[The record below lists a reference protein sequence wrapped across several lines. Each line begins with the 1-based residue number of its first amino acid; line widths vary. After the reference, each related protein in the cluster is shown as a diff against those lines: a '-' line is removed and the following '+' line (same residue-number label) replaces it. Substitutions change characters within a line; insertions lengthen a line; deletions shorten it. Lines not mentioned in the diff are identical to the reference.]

1 MAIKVT
7 TQEKPGK
14 SYIWGTIF
22 FIGAVFVALSLLSY
36 DPRDISFNTTSPN
49 VPVDNYTGLVGALLA
64 FGLFFVF
71 GLSAAVLPVLLL
83 VLSFKALQS
92 RIHPGKHLISIAGM
106 VLILSCFLGMR
117 EMPFLNAVD
126 AKLNIVG
133 AGGLFGYRISKEV
146 LVKFIGEKGSLI
158 ILLPLFVLALALFF
172 DFHFS
177 DMFRWAKAFFTWCLN
192 LGNMMKRKTVVEKRK
207 IEMEREL
214 FSDRP
219 APSREIRILGGPQKK
234 LDAAVP
240 RQKPERQQPAAQVK
254 EPATEKKNIVF
265 NIPEKIMK
273 EFKPKMA
280 AMKKATTK
288 ARDDVMS
295 AAADGGGLI
304 EDYELPPLDLL
315 DNPPAMNT
323 DGLKDD
329 LERNSLILE
338 GTLKDFGIDAQVVE
352 VQRGPVITTYEVQP
366 APGVKVNRITAL
378 ADDIALAMKAAS
390 IRIVAP
396 IPGKAV
402 VGIEVPNSKGAAVFL
417 KELLVSDGFKNSRAK
432 LSLLLGKDVSGS
444 TIIADLT
451 EMPHLLIAGTTGSGK
466 TVCMNTI
473 ILSILYTMTPDE
485 AKLLLVDPKK
495 VELLPYKNLPHL
507 VCPVVT
513 DPKRASA
520 ALQWAVKEMER
531 RYQLFAHVGVRNIAG
546 YNNRPDKDVLKV
558 NEDGEA
564 IPKTIPYIVVII
576 DELNDLM
583 MVAPVDI
590 ENAITRLAQLSRA
603 VGIHM
608 ILATQRPSVNVITG
622 VIKANF
628 PARIAFQVA
637 SKVDSRTIL
646 DANGA
651 DKLLGKGDM
660 LFLPPG
666 SAKLIRAQGAYVA
679 DKEINRVIEFIQKQ
693 RQAEFDERINFD
705 AKKTGGLAG
714 EELGDDELY
723 DEAVEIV
730 LQTQQASASVLQRKL
745 RVGYARAARLIDM
758 MEEQGVVGPHKGSRG
773 RDILIKSAAAP
784 REGQYDEDNDG
795 AEESEAR

>member
-7 TQEKPGK
+7 TQEKPAR
-14 SYIWGTIF
+14 SYVWGTVF
-22 FIGAVFVALSLLSY
+22 FIAAVFIALSLLSY
-36 DPRDISFNTTSPN
+36 DPRDIPFNTTAPN
-49 VPVDNYTGLVGALLA
+49 IPVANYTGLVGASIG
-64 FGLFFVF
+64 FVLFFVF
-71 GLSAAVLPVLLL
+71 GLSAIVLPVLMLL
-83 VLSFKALQS
+83 LSLKAFQT
-92 RIHPGKHLISIAGM
+92 RIHPEKHMISITAM
-106 VLILSCFLGMR
+106 LLILSSFLGMR
-117 EMPFLNAVD
+117 EFSFLHAVD
-126 AKLNIVG
+126 AKLNIIG
-133 AGGLFGYRISKEV
+133 AGGMFGYRISNEI

-158 ILLPLFVLALALFF
+158 VLLPLFILALAMFF

-177 DMFRWAKAFFTWCLN
+177 DLLRWGKQCVVWSLN
-192 LGNMMKRKTVVEKRK
+192 FGNLIRKKTVVEKRK

-214 FSDRP
+214 SARP
-219 APSREIRILGGPQKK
+219 PQPPREIKVLDGMQKK
-234 LDAAVP
+234 LDVSVP
-240 RQKPERQQPAAQVK
+240 RQAKSGP
-254 EPATEKKNIVF
+254 EKKNIVF
-265 NIPEKIMK
+265 NIPEKFMK
-273 EFKPKMA
+273 EFKPKTA
-280 AMKKATTK
+280 AGKKDQTK
-288 ARDDVMS
+288 PKDDFMPSVS
-295 AAADGGGLI
+295 ASNDSD
-304 EDYELPPLDLL
+304 EEYRLPPLDLL
-315 DNPPAMNT
+315 DTPPAMNT

-329 LERNSLILE
+329 LEKNSLILE
-338 GTLKDFGIDAQVVE
+338 GTLKDFGIDANVVE

-378 ADDIALAMKAAS
+378 ADDIALSMKAAS

-396 IPGKAV
+396 IPGKSV
-402 VGIEVPNSKGAAVFL
+402 VGIEVPNSKGVSVFL
-417 KELLVSDGFKNSRAK
+417 KELLVSDEFKDSRAK
-432 LSLLLGKDVSGS
+432 LALLLGKDVSGS
-444 TIIADLT
+444 TIIADLA

-473 ILSILYTMTPDE
+473 ILSILYTMTPEE

-513 DPKRASA
+513 DPKRASS
-520 ALQWAVKEMER
+520 ALQWAVKEMEK
-531 RYQLFAHVGVRNIAG
+531 RYMLFAHVGVRNIAG
-546 YNNRPDKDVLKV
+546 YNTRPDKDVLKV
-558 NEDGEA
+558 NEEGEA

-583 MVAPVDI
+583 MVSPVDI

-679 DKEINRVIEFIQKQ
+679 DKEINRVIEFIQNQ
-693 RQAEFDERINFD
+693 RQAEFDDRVNFD
-705 AKKTGGLAG
+705 QKKGAGNAG
-714 EELGDDELY
+714 EDLGDDELY

-773 RDILIKSAAAP
+773 RDILIKSAVAP
-784 REGQYDEDNDG
+784 RDGGYDEEGEAGEVTG
-795 AEESEAR
+795 AQ